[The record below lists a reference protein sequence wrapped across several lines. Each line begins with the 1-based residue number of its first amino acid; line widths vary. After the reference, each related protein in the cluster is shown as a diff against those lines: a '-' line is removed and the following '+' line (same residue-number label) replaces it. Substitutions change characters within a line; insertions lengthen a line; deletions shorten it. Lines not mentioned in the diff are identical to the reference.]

1 LGATGGLEGG
11 IAGEVRLGIL
21 NRWTAISSIQ
31 RKGIARKTRCRRPT
45 YGKEDKTA
53 NENSRKS
60 PMLANPVAREYD

>member
-1 LGATGGLEGG
+1 M
-11 IAGEVRLGIL
+11 